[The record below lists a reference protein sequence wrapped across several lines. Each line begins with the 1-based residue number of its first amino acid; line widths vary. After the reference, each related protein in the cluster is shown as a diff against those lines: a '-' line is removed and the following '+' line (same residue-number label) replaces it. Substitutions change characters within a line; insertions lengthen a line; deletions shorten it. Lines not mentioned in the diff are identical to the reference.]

1 MKTMV
6 WNVTHAKHVSLHGKK
21 KNITNTFFL
30 LFTKGLRLFHTIR
43 WEKKNIYIYIIK
55 VLMLI
60 VKETMDY
67 VMSIYMCLCT
77 CHGNESSNNAHHLNH
92 IFTQFCKYP
101 WWMKNV

>member
-43 WEKKNIYIYIIK
+43 WEKKNIYIYIYIYIYYK
-55 VLMLI
+55 GFNVDCKRDNGLR
-60 VKETMDY
+60 Y
-67 VMSIYMCLCT
+67 VYLYVFMYM
-77 CHGNESSNNAHHLNH
+77 
-92 IFTQFCKYP
+92 P
-101 WWMKNV
+101 WKWVF